1 MIGATHKGPL
11 LRVTLVSDMS
21 DPVSQA
27 DELRTLEEKSGS
39 TELTPQEEAPH
50 GALAEE
56 AASGPAAPGELPDP
70 LPEAMSDAALF
81 GDPDPGVSS
90 WMGTPD
96 VADAPEG
103 SSSSADPLT
112 EAGTTLPWDP
122 TSPPPGSLPHEM
134 LPQRYGDAAWDLN
147 DPDIAVWVSWCEE
160 QGLDPY
166 DPDLLA
172 WANWYYQEQLE
183 GRASQEGDAAPV
195 PDALLAEQ
203 SSPDEWSS
211 DTPEEF
217 ADALQ
222 AEGPGSFG
230 LPASD
235 LSAVLTPAEE
245 DEQTAT
251 PASLDDEAAG
261 ALASFDAEPAAS
273 ANDFGFSADDDL
285 GPILEV
291 GVDVFEV
298 FDDELAD
305 PSEDQLAAPSEWVP
319 SEAIPSES
327 APSEWIP
334 REAIPSEPVPSE
346 SASSGSSPSEPIAPE
361 PELPVLD
368 AAAFGMV
375 ALDSQQQS
383 DNTLF
388 DLEQAAASLAAMEAA
403 LEVGGSAT
411 SVAHDSPASAEQGG
425 YAAQESELGPAPAVE
440 ATNGPEAADASPP
453 TPTSGSEPT
462 SSFAAEPA
470 PPTPSSEVPAT
481 EQESGAEPAHVAGI
495 HRVVIHT
502 VEGEVKRGTVTDI
515 VLEGRDVSLELQSGE
530 TESLPPNRIRA
541 VFFMADAGESPPA
554 PEGKRVRVTF
564 RDGRQV
570 AGFSNDYAPE
580 RCGFFVVPADERSHT
595 ARIWVYRA
603 AVRQI
608 SIT

>member
-1 MIGATHKGPL
+1 
-11 LRVTLVSDMS
+11 MS

-39 TELTPQEEAPH
+39 TEPPL

-56 AASGPAAPGELPDP
+56 AASDPAAPGELPDP

-183 GRASQEGDAAPV
+183 GRASQEGDASPV

-261 ALASFDAEPAAS
+261 ALASFDAEPAAY

-298 FDDELAD
+298 FDDDLAA
-305 PSEDQLAAPSEWVP
+305 PSEDDLAAPSEWVP
-319 SEAIPSES
+319 RESAPSES

-334 REAIPSEPVPSE
+334 REAIPSEP
-346 SASSGSSPSEPIAPE
+346 IAPE
-361 PELPVLD
+361 LESQVLD

-383 DNTLF
+383 DPTLF
-388 DLEQAAASLAAMEAA
+388 DIEQAAASLAEMEAA

-462 SSFAAEPA
+462 SSFAAEPE
-470 PPTPSSEVPAT
+470 PPTPSSEMPAT

-502 VEGEVKRGTVTDI
+502 AEGEVKRGTVTDI
-515 VLEGRDVSLELQSGE
+515 VLEGRDVALELQSGE
-530 TESLPPNRIRA
+530 TEALPPDRIRA
-541 VFFMADAGESPPA
+541 IFFMVDAGESPPA

-580 RCGFFVVPADERSHT
+580 RSGFFVVPADERSHT

>member
-1 MIGATHKGPL
+1 
-11 LRVTLVSDMS
+11 MS

-39 TELTPQEEAPH
+39 TEPPL

-56 AASGPAAPGELPDP
+56 AASDPAAPGELPDP

-183 GRASQEGDAAPV
+183 GRASQEGDASPV

-261 ALASFDAEPAAS
+261 ALASFDAEPAAY

-298 FDDELAD
+298 FDDDLAA
-305 PSEDQLAAPSEWVP
+305 PSEDDLAAPSEWVP
-319 SEAIPSES
+319 RESAPSES

-334 REAIPSEPVPSE
+334 REAIPSEP
-346 SASSGSSPSEPIAPE
+346 IAPE
-361 PELPVLD
+361 LESQVLD

-383 DNTLF
+383 DPTLF
-388 DLEQAAASLAAMEAA
+388 DIEQAAASLAEMEAA

-462 SSFAAEPA
+462 SSFAAPA

-502 VEGEVKRGTVTDI
+502 AEGEVKRGTVTDI
-515 VLEGRDVSLELQSGE
+515 VLEGRDVALELQSGE
-530 TESLPPNRIRA
+530 TEALPPDRIRA
-541 VFFMADAGESPPA
+541 IFFMADAGESPPA

-580 RCGFFVVPADERSHT
+580 RSGFFVVPADERSHT